1 MEDYEEKYF
10 GFHIGIEDYYNEKKN
25 ENFYNESNKN
35 EEQKIVSTGENHN
48 SNNLKFEKHEI
59 NYINENNLING
70 SNNIYNNLEE
80 IINEEK
86 NSDNKNLINND
97 AVLMN
102 SDIFQDNNKI
112 ELLNLNRD
120 TYNSQTINGKQI
132 ITTNEMISNKLQE
145 LFNNS
150 EINVDKLKDMQ
161 MLKKKKKR
169 RTKKE
174 IERDKTLSQE
184 EKKQDKKKGR
194 IKKDSE
200 ENLKSNVNHP
210 KEADDNI
217 VKKINTFYLEEIRK
231 WLNKSFLDENKTNFE
246 TSKSREKNKKGIF
259 MRLSPELISN
269 KIKKA
274 TILNIMNTKFKD
286 LFYSNKIS
294 LKYKKKNPE
303 INREL
308 INKIYKEGKESFV
321 IFILEMKF
329 IEGLN
334 FFNGLI
340 QDEQIINYFKNNY
353 KYSEELVKKFVGNFG
368 KIGSL
373 LDKLYRN
380 SDKDEAETK
389 DYLTKINVLCLNY
402 KESFENK
409 YDRKENKK
417 E

>member
-132 ITTNEMISNKLQE
+132 ITTNEMITNKLQE

-150 EINVDKLKDMQ
+150 EINMDKLKDMQ

-246 TSKSREKNKKGIF
+246 TLKSREKNKKGIF

-340 QDEQIINYFKNNY
+340 KDEQIINYFKNNY

>member
-59 NYINENNLING
+59 NYINENHLING

-150 EINVDKLKDMQ
+150 EINMDKLKDMQ

-246 TSKSREKNKKGIF
+246 TLKSREKNKKGIF

-329 IEGLN
+329 IEGMN

-340 QDEQIINYFKNNY
+340 KDEQIINYFKNNY

-389 DYLTKINVLCLNY
+389 DYLTKINVICLNY

>member
-59 NYINENNLING
+59 NYINENHLING

-150 EINVDKLKDMQ
+150 EINMDKLKDMQ

-246 TSKSREKNKKGIF
+246 TLKSREKNKKGIF

-340 QDEQIINYFKNNY
+340 KDEQIINYFKNNY

>member
-150 EINVDKLKDMQ
+150 EINMDKLKDMQ

-184 EKKQDKKKGR
+184 EKKKKKKKGR

-246 TSKSREKNKKGIF
+246 TLKSREKNKKGIF

>member
-150 EINVDKLKDMQ
+150 EINMDKLKDMQ

-340 QDEQIINYFKNNY
+340 KDEQIINYFKNNY

-389 DYLTKINVLCLNY
+389 DYLTKINVICLNY

>member
-150 EINVDKLKDMQ
+150 EINMDKLKDMQ

-246 TSKSREKNKKGIF
+246 TLKSREKNKKGIF

-340 QDEQIINYFKNNY
+340 KDEQIINYFKNNY

-389 DYLTKINVLCLNY
+389 DYLTKINVICLNY

>member
-150 EINVDKLKDMQ
+150 EINMDKLKDMQ

-329 IEGLN
+329 IEGMN

-340 QDEQIINYFKNNY
+340 KDEQIINYFKNNY

>member
-150 EINVDKLKDMQ
+150 EINMDKLKDMQ

>member
-59 NYINENNLING
+59 NYINENHLING

-86 NSDNKNLINND
+86 NSDNKILINND

-150 EINVDKLKDMQ
+150 EINMDKLKDMQ

-246 TSKSREKNKKGIF
+246 TLKSREKNKKGIF

-329 IEGLN
+329 IEGMN

-340 QDEQIINYFKNNY
+340 KDEQIINYFKNNY

>member
-1 MEDYEEKYF
+1 MDEYDDNYF
-10 GFHIGIEDYYNEKKN
+10 GFHIGLDEYYNEKKN
-25 ENFYNESNKN
+25 ENFYNEPNKN
-35 EEQKIVSTGENHN
+35 EEPKIVSTGENHN
-48 SNNLKFEKHEI
+48 SNNTKLEKQVI
-59 NYINENNLING
+59 NYINESQLNCP
-70 SNNIYNNLEE
+70 NNIYNNLDQ

-86 NSDNKNLINND
+86 NSDNKIMNNND
-97 AVLMN
+97 AILMN
-102 SDIFQDNNKI
+102 SEIFQDNNKI
-112 ELLNLNRD
+112 DLLNLNRD
-120 TYNSQTINGKQI
+120 TYISQTINGKQI

-150 EINVDKLKDMQ
+150 EINVDKLKDMK

-329 IEGLN
+329 IEGMN

-340 QDEQIINYFKNNY
+340 KDEQIINYFKNNY

>member
-59 NYINENNLING
+59 NYINENHLING

-86 NSDNKNLINND
+86 NSDNKNLMNND

-150 EINVDKLKDMQ
+150 EINMDKLKDMQ